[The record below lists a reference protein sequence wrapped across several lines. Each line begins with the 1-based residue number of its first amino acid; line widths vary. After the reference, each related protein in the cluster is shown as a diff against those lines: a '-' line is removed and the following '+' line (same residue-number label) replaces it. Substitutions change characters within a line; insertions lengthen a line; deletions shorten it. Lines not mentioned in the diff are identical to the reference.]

1 MRRRTFLT
9 GTLLGTA
16 LAAVPSLASANSA
29 RTAAA
34 EAGTVTVGSLAEL
47 QKAIDRALPG
57 DRIVLA
63 DGTYTVPTAGIT
75 VSGRNGTPA
84 APITIVAA
92 SRGGA
97 VLQGARSFVF
107 ADSSNIVV
115 SGFALRQSTTLEI
128 PASCPR
134 IRLTRND
141 LRFADVSGLDWV
153 LVRGDDA
160 KIDRNRFH
168 DKTTQGIFLVVDGP
182 GSTAMAQ
189 RLTVL
194 RNHFSDHSYGGENGG
209 EPIRLGVSAR
219 ALSSAN
225 AVVEYNLF
233 ERCDGDPETVSVKS
247 SDNTVR
253 YNTVRDSRGGIV
265 LRHGNRSTVAANHLI
280 GGGEGVRLYGNDHL
294 VVNNYF
300 GALTGRAL
308 VVGSGTTRDHH
319 SGETADER
327 RGNDACD
334 RAVIAHNTFVGNA
347 RTLSGE
353 SRAYAPSD
361 VVVAD
366 NILVGGSGTLV
377 DLPQGTGFLWQGN
390 ILWGT
395 AADGT
400 LPNAGYRRVDPQL
413 RLDTD
418 GVHRLTAGSPAID
431 AATRTAPA
439 VAEDLDG
446 HVRSGAR
453 DIGADEYSTAA
464 PLRRPLTPVDVGPD
478 AA

>member
-9 GTLLGTA
+9 GTALG
-16 LAAVPSLASANSA
+16 AAIATVPSFVTASAA
-29 RTAAA
+29 T
-34 EAGTVTVGSLAEL
+34 TVTVGSLAEL
-47 QKAIDRALPG
+47 QRAIDRAVAG

-63 DGTYTVPTAGIT
+63 NGTYTVPSGGAIT
-75 VSGRNGTPA
+75 VSGRHGSAA
-84 APITIVAA
+84 APITIVAE

-97 VLQGARSFVF
+97 VLQGERGFVF
-107 ADSSNIVV
+107 TDSSDIVV

-141 LRFADVSGLDWV
+141 LRFADVPGLDWV
-153 LVRGDDA
+153 VVRGDDA

-168 DKTTQGIFLVVDGP
+168 DKTTEGIFLVVDGP

-189 RLTVL
+189 RTQIL
-194 RNHFSDHSYGGENGG
+194 RNHFADHSYTGANGG
-209 EPIRLGVSAR
+209 EPIRLGVSSR
-219 ALSSAN
+219 ALSSAS
-225 AVVEYNLF
+225 AVVEHNLF
-233 ERCDGDPETVSVKS
+233 ERCDGDPEAVSVKS

-253 YNTVRDSRGGIV
+253 HNTIRDSRGGIV
-265 LRHGNRSTVAANHLI
+265 LRHGNRTTVEGNHLL
-280 GGGEGVRLYGNDHL
+280 GGEDGVRLYGNDHL

-300 GALTGRAL
+300 GGLTGRAL
-308 VVGSGTTRDHH
+308 VIGSGTTRDHH
-319 SGETADER
+319 SGETTEER

-334 RAVIAHNTFVGNA
+334 RAVIAHNTLVGNA

-353 SRAYAPSD
+353 SRTHAPSD
-361 VVVAD
+361 VVIAD
-366 NILVGGSGTLV
+366 NIMVSATGTLV
-377 DLPQGTGFLWQGN
+377 DLDRTIGFVWQGN
-390 ILWGT
+390 ILWGA

-400 LPNAGYRRVDPQL
+400 LPSAGYRRVDPRL

-431 AATRTAPA
+431 AATLTEPA
-439 VAEDLDG
+439 VTQDLDG
-446 HVRSGAR
+446 HPRTGAR
-453 DIGADEYSTAA
+453 DVGADEYSALA
-464 PLRRPLTPVDVGPD
+464 PVRRPLTPSDVGPN